1 MQVNEHEVGGR
12 YSTRRRSFTVLVRRP
27 AASAST
33 PEPKS
38 DPGPVQQSPSLSA
51 LTNDDIVKLKNA
63 GISDQLVIQ
72 RINMSPDNFKL
83 DIHDLTALKKAGIS
97 DAVIV
102 AMMSA
107 ASSQK

>member
-1 MQVNEHEVGGR
+1 M
-12 YSTRRRSFTVLVRRP
+12 
-27 AASAST
+27 
-33 PEPKS
+33 
-38 DPGPVQQSPSLSA
+38 QQSPSLSA

-72 RINMSPDNFKL
+72 RISMSPNSFKL
-83 DIHDLTALKKAGIS
+83 DIDDLTALKKAGIS